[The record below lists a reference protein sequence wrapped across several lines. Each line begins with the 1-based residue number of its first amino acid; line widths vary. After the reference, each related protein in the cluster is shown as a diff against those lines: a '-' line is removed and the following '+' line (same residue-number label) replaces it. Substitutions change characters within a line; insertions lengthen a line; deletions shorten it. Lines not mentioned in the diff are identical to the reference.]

1 MDSHK
6 VKLRGIKISST
17 KKDSPNMIFMPEAFD
32 QAENWLPFFTNPEN
46 KVRHFLSRYWKT
58 ETCT

>member
-6 VKLRGIKISST
+6 VKLRGIKINST
-17 KKDSPNMIFMPEAFD
+17 KNDSPNMIFMPEAFD

-46 KVRHFLSRYWKT
+46 KVINFLCRF
-58 ETCT
+58 

>member
-46 KVRHFLSRYWKT
+46 KVKPF
-58 ETCT
+58 